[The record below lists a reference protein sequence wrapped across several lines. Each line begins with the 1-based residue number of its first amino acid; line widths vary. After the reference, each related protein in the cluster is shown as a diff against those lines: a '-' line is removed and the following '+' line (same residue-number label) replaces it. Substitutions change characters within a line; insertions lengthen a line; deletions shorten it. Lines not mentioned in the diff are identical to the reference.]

1 MLGAGK
7 AAPAMAAQA
16 ARLLG
21 VRLRGGL
28 VVGLPPVEARAPL
41 EGVGGGHPVPTD
53 ASVDA
58 GRRALALAAGRA
70 DGDALI
76 VLLSGGASALMAQPA
91 PGVTLEDKQSATA
104 TLLRN
109 SADIGSLNAVRKH
122 LSTIKGGGLAAATR
136 AACWTLAISDV
147 VDDDL
152 SVIGSGPTVAD
163 PSTFDGALEG
173 LRDHGGLDA
182 FSPRVVARLER
193 GVRGELAETPKP
205 GDARLARSE
214 AFVIGGRAD
223 AMSGAAEEA
232 ARLGYRV
239 LVVDEAVTGE
249 ARDAARAYLARVR
262 SAAVA
267 GERPLCV
274 ISSGETTVTVRG
286 TGTGGRNQE
295 FTLAAAIG
303 LASLGSVVACAS
315 VGTDGVDGPTR
326 AAGAIADDSTVRR
339 AARASLP
346 PIEDYLRRNDAGSF
360 FEALGDLVVTGPT
373 GTNVGDLQVLLI
385 Q

>member
-1 MLGAGK
+1 VLGAGK

-58 GRRALALAAGRA
+58 GWRALALAAGRA